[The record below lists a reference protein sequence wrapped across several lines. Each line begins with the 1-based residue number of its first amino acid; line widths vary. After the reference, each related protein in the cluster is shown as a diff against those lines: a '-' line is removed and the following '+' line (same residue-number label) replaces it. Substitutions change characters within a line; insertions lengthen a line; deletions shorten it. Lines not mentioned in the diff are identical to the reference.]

1 MTTSP
6 CSAVACE
13 GRSWGSNTG
22 ARTRTVVT
30 TVLGGRGAPVAFWY
44 EAGKRQGIVA
54 LSGVPAAI
62 RIVQTTSMR
71 PPTARLA
78 TVHWRVRLTG
88 SEVALGKDQ
97 AYVGRGS
104 RGDWPVTVLA

>member
-44 EAGKRQGIVA
+44 EARKRQRIVV
-54 LSGVPAAI
+54 LSAVPAAI

-78 TVHWRVRLTG
+78 TVHWRVRLAG
-88 SEVALGKDQ
+88 SQAALGNYQ
-97 AYVGRGS
+97 PNVEFRS
-104 RGDWPVTVLA
+104 

>member
-6 CSAVACE
+6 YSAVACK

-30 TVLGGRGAPVAFWY
+30 TILGRRGAPVAFWY
-44 EAGKRQGIVA
+44 EARKRQRIVV
-54 LSGVPAAI
+54 LSAVQAAI

-78 TVHWRVRLTG
+78 TVRWRVRLTWAWEDVG
-88 SEVALGKDQ
+88 IDLAL
-97 AYVGRGS
+97 A
-104 RGDWPVTVLA
+104 

>member
-6 CSAVACE
+6 CSAAACK
-13 GRSWGSNTG
+13 GRTWGPNTG
-22 ARTRTVVT
+22 PGTGTVVT
-30 TVLGGRGAPVAFWY
+30 TILGGRGAPVAFWY
-44 EAGKRQGIVA
+44 EARKRQRIVV
-54 LSGVPAAI
+54 LSAVPTAI

-78 TVHWRVRLTG
+78 PIHWRVRLTW

-97 AYVGRGS
+97 TY
-104 RGDWPVTVLA
+104 

>member
-13 GRSWGSNTG
+13 GRTWGSNTG

-44 EAGKRQGIVA
+44 EARKRQRIVV
-54 LSGVPAAI
+54 LSAVPAAI

-88 SEVALGKDQ
+88 S
-97 AYVGRGS
+97 
-104 RGDWPVTVLA
+104 